1 MVLRDVHVLQARSSP
16 DCPVLLP
23 FSAVFSYMPRTQPFV
38 CQRQRLSTVP
48 MNGLGYIE
56 ILIYI
61 SSHPQLFLP
70 TKIFS
75 CHFYSSVRRQEHR
88 LTHVWKIA

>member
-1 MVLRDVHVLQARSSP
+1 MVLRDVHILQAGSAP

-38 CQRQRLSTVP
+38 CQRHHLSTVP
-48 MNGLGYIE
+48 MTGLGYIE

-61 SSHPQLFLP
+61 SRHPQLFLP
-70 TKIFS
+70 IHILLVTSI
-75 CHFYSSVRRQEHR
+75 V
-88 LTHVWKIA
+88 L